1 MIKTKLM
8 LTACASAL
16 LAACT
21 SNAPEIPDSEL
32 YARKF
37 VKEFGVMDSRQ
48 DWNNASRG
56 NVQVSTSKASRIRVT
71 TVIGSHNYLLADYAD
86 VQGKRTLEF
95 DIPKGITD
103 ITVSD
108 GTSEIATKVGGSAEF
123 GERSRVAITNGNT
136 DLIEVVDIAGK
147 EFGSEWMIVPWIDAT
162 RFTRKMPEGCYNGD
176 REGVETDF
184 MFRTSSNEIII
195 RPLYWQTSQTHTLG
209 LYYFDDEGKIVHVP
223 VWHMDKVGGD
233 PTDDLVYS
241 IVRSNVIKVS
251 LLDSD
256 EDVKSEFPEGL
267 SSLKNRVPDNVMETR
282 VGNDVLADISYIT
295 KGIDKILRNRSDT
308 HANYNYL
315 YRWTNIDLDNNN
327 KELPAGQLDVY
338 YSYRNY
344 DNWRTAGGGN
354 EPYASSKN
362 WDSVLSKGIK
372 VKFNKVGVKFGAYI
386 QQDSDGKRYYSI
398 ASRNPDRLYLPKEGA
413 KREKDAYDGK
423 YPNEAWNDMGKDAG
437 QFHAATWKGTKYGWV
452 YLGFEDW
459 PNGDKEWG
467 GRWSDMDLNDLV
479 FIIDGLDP
487 SEEIEVVNPNEP
499 DDPDPEPTP
508 IKWLV
513 ACEDLGAMDDFD
525 FNDVVFEVEH
535 VSGQTKATIT
545 PLAAGGTLE
554 TYLMRNDVKVNEKEW
569 HSLFGGASFG
579 SEINASAVTKTA
591 APFEID
597 VPEDFTL
604 ASSTAG
610 DGGYQANMGGFHIKV
625 MRADG
630 EQSGI
635 TPPGEGE
642 APQMLLIYQ
651 SEDKKWCWPKERHN
665 IKEAYPKFT
674 EWMTNGDYTVNQTG
688 ENWYDQ
694 VSTEHVVTR

>member
-108 GTSEIATKVGGSAEF
+108 GTSKYDTKVGGSVDF
-123 GERSRVAITNGNT
+123 GSRATITDGNT
-136 DLIEVVDIAGK
+136 TQDFITVTDMTGEEYRDQWLV
-147 EFGSEWMIVPWIDAT
+147 VPWIDAT
-162 RFTRKMPEGCYNGD
+162 RFTRKMPEKCYNGN
-176 REGVETDF
+176 REGVQTDF
-184 MFRTSSNEIII
+184 MFKSEGQDIVIY
-195 RPLYWQTSQTHTLG
+195 PLYWQTNQTHKLG
-209 LYYFDDEGKIVHVP
+209 LYYIDDNGAIVKVP
-223 VWHMDKVGGD
+223 VWQMDRYTYNNKSVYGIVSSD
-233 PTDDLVYS
+233 VKEVVLSDD
-241 IVRSNVIKVS
+241 
-251 LLDSD
+251 D
-256 EDVKSEFPEGL
+256 EDVKIAFGGKKLSEL
-267 SSLKNRVPDNVMETR
+267 NVQDNVTESR
-282 VGNDVLADISYIT
+282 FGPEVLEDISEIT
-295 KGIDKILRNRSDT
+295 NALVSIFEKRNID
-308 HANYNYL
+308 YNFI
-315 YRWTNIDLDNNN
+315 YRWSNKDIKNEGADLGG
-327 KELPAGQLDVY
+327 KWKVY
-338 YSYRNY
+338 YTYLNY
-344 DNWRTAGGGN
+344 TSPRAPGADEESA
-354 EPYASSKN
+354 PIASCDN

-372 VKFNKVGVKFGAYI
+372 IHFSKSGVKFGAYI
-386 QQDSDGKRYYSI
+386 DGSGGDTFYSM
-398 ASRNPDRLYLPKEGA
+398 ASRNYHPRYYIKEGYEN
-413 KREKDAYDGK
+413 KRSDNNAYNGK
-423 YPNEAWNDMGKDAG
+423 YPEDAWAKVDEGASY
-437 QFHAATWKGTKYGWV
+437 AATWKGTKYGWR

-459 PNGDKEWG
+459 RDYEWG
-467 GRWSDMDLNDLV
+467 RGDMDLNDLV
-479 FIIDGLDP
+479 FIIEGLDP
-487 SEEIEVVNPNEP
+487 SQEVVDPNEL